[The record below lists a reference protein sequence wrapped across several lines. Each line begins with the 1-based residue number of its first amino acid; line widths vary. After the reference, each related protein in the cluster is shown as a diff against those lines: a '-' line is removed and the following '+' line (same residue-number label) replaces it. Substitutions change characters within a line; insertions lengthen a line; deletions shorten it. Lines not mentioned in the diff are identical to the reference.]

1 MLHLSFK
8 TRNRARMKTIKRMH
22 NLQEAKIIVGFLNA
36 HGIDAELMDGAINS
50 VFSVVGGVRIAVPVA
65 QEAEALALLA
75 NAESGGAALD
85 DGDYE

>member
-1 MLHLSFK
+1 
-8 TRNRARMKTIKRMH
+8 MKTIKRMH

-50 VFSVVGGVRIAVPVA
+50 VLPVVTGGVRIAVPVA
-65 QEAEALALLA
+65 QEAEALTLLA

-85 DGDYE
+85 GSEDHE